1 MDLAFLIVFLFD
13 FYIGKICVLPHAE
26 FVVFL
31 VLCQIVLSPSV
42 EAGDEFLHAPPV
54 SEVLGALDLR
64 DASLEG
70 LALEG
75 EEEVVGFQLQDEVR
89 DDLDKGEEQMLL
101 LLVAAGLNAERASRH
116 SERSDIVAVLDST
129 GHHLDVLVQQ
139 LGILAELKAL
149 QVSGNLRALFED
161 FVLIMGL
168 IVEGRVVFP
177 LAEDVVEVDLG
188 FPHVLDQHLDKLEEV
203 LLAVADSYLVA
214 LGCGN
219 LHDARNDQ
227 KFFQILVELRDLPA
241 GFRQFDKL
249 GQAAVLSEQDQGHD
263 LGAGLK
269 QP

>member
-1 MDLAFLIVFLFD
+1 MVF
-13 FYIGKICVLPHAE
+13 
-26 FVVFL
+26 
-31 VLCQIVLSPSV
+31 CQIVLSPSV
-42 EAGDEFLHAPPV
+42 EACYEFLNAPPV

-101 LLVAAGLNAERASRH
+101 LLVAARLDAERASGH
-116 SERSDIVAVLDST
+116 SERSDIVAVLDSP
-129 GHHLDVLVQQ
+129 GHHLDVIVKQ
-139 LGILAELKAL
+139 LGLLAELEAL

-214 LGCGN
+214 LGGGN

-227 KFFQILVELRDLPA
+227 KFLQILFELLDLPA

-263 LGAGLK
+263 LGAGPK